1 VTHELKIWPEHF
13 QAVVEGKKRAE
24 LRGMDRDF
32 KVGDRLVLREWVAG
46 QEPKGDGDDGYRS
59 GYTGRDGT
67 VVITHIHTGLGMAE
81 GYAMLSF
88 GHCYGEAARDDYI
101 DGSGIVR
108 GQVPWSA
115 DLQDK
120 GAKL

>member
-1 VTHELKIWPEHF
+1 MTHELKTWPEHF

-24 LRGMDRDF
+24 VRVMDRDF
-32 KVGDRLVLREWVAG
+32 QVGDHLVLNEW
-46 QEPKGDGDDGYRS
+46 QPPKEPAPGMRVLEGHS
-59 GYTGRDGT
+59 TGRQVY

-88 GHCYGEAARDDYI
+88 GHCYGQAARDDYT

-108 GQVPWSA
+108 GQVPWSG
-115 DLQDK
+115 DLQDN
-120 GAKL
+120 GAKT